1 MHQESWEKAPCVRR
15 KTCIQY
21 HNSIPYDWS
30 TNSNRADAIQAN
42 SEDIAIDTSKPQTA
56 HRSMSYVPCHCL
68 PQEAS
73 LILVKQQT
81 EQNILNCYIYLNGNE
96 NSQNIPLIG
105 EAGVV
110 EVERLQSQQIK
121 IIHGKCMLRCR
132 IIPLIGEAGAP
143 RSQHARQLYLDN

>member
-1 MHQESWEKAPCVRR
+1 MSGAKRRR
-15 KTCIQY
+15 KQHISAMLVSA
-21 HNSIPYDWS
+21 HLPYTKKNTKDS
-30 TNSNRADAIQAN
+30 YDTNQLPISD
-42 SEDIAIDTSKPQTA
+42 SEKVGTMSGQFKISK
-56 HRSMSYVPCHCL
+56 
-68 PQEAS
+68 EAS

-132 IIPLIGEAGAP
+132 TIPLIGEALLGMLEMELEDQMP
-143 RSQHARQLYLDN
+143 SLM

>member
-1 MHQESWEKAPCVRR
+1 
-15 KTCIQY
+15 
-21 HNSIPYDWS
+21 
-30 TNSNRADAIQAN
+30 
-42 SEDIAIDTSKPQTA
+42 
-56 HRSMSYVPCHCL
+56 MSYVPCRCL

-132 IIPLIGEAGAP
+132 TIPLIGEALLGMLEMELKDQMP
-143 RSQHARQLYLDN
+143 SLMQEMEMNILLEVEPIIFRVRS